1 MVVALILAVS
11 VAQAA
16 PAPTASPL
24 KTITTVKSAPL
35 CTTLTSTVLYTIQ
48 GLQINDKIIEQS
60 KPVLVNMGKAWMP
73 NSLAGEKF
81 DQLQAQW
88 GNAPGGTHNVDNPG
102 LILAGQQL
110 YRISAGIVHNLQIID
125 DMLNDPKR
133 FPADP
138 TSDQDKEALQLKA
151 ELQAVAD
158 QQRKNLNVLNGLADT
173 FNMQD
178 LIAHGDGTQGA
189 INAGG
194 PGGQVS
200 HGDQD
205 VSFQDPIYGPSR
217 GRIGSPKDPTD
228 DTDPAISQKAIGEL
242 ANNPILRFYVGVVQN
257 QETTAQAEDH
267 LTQTV
272 LHAVNECK
280 K

>member
-1 MVVALILAVS
+1 MLQALLLAVT
-11 VAQAA
+11 VAQVA
-16 PAPTASPL
+16 PAPSASPL

-35 CTTLTSTVLYTIQ
+35 CTTLTTTVLYSIQ
-48 GLQINDKIIEQS
+48 GLQINDHIIEQS
-60 KPVLVNMGKAWMP
+60 KPVLVSMGKAWMP

-110 YRISAGIVHNLQIID
+110 YKISQGIVHNLQIID
-125 DMLNDPKR
+125 NMLNDPAR
-133 FPADP
+133 FPSDP
-138 TSDQDKEALQLKA
+138 KTDQDQEALKLKA
-151 ELQAVAD
+151 QLQAVAN
-158 QQRKNLNVLNGLADT
+158 QQRQNLNVLYGLADT

-178 LIAHGDGTQGA
+178 LIAHGDSTQGA

-194 PGGQVS
+194 SGGQVS

-217 GRIGSPKDPTD
+217 GRIGSPQDPTD
-228 DTDPAISQKAIGEL
+228 NTDPAISQKAIGEL
-242 ANNPILRFYVGVVQN
+242 ANNPILRFYVGVEQN
-257 QETTAQAEDH
+257 QVATAHAEDA
-267 LTQTV
+267 LTKTV
-272 LHAVNECK
+272 LDVVQQCK

>member
-1 MVVALILAVS
+1 MLQALLLAVT
-11 VAQAA
+11 VAQVA
-16 PAPTASPL
+16 PAPSASPL

-35 CTTLTSTVLYTIQ
+35 CTTLTTTVLYSIQ
-48 GLQINDKIIEQS
+48 GLQINDHIIEQS
-60 KPVLVNMGKAWMP
+60 KPVLVSMGKAWMP

-110 YRISAGIVHNLQIID
+110 YKISQGIVHNLQIID
-125 DMLNDPKR
+125 NMLNDPAR
-133 FPADP
+133 FPSDP
-138 TSDQDKEALQLKA
+138 KTDQDQEALKLKA
-151 ELQAVAD
+151 QLQAVAN
-158 QQRKNLNVLNGLADT
+158 QQRQNLNVLYGLADT

-178 LIAHGDGTQGA
+178 LIAHGDSTQGA

-194 PGGQVS
+194 SGGQVS

-217 GRIGSPKDPTD
+217 GRIGSPQDPTD

-242 ANNPILRFYVGVVQN
+242 ANNPILRFYVGVEQN
-257 QETTAQAEDH
+257 QVATAHAEDA
-267 LTQTV
+267 LTKTV
-272 LHAVNECK
+272 LDVVQQCK

>member
-1 MVVALILAVS
+1 MVYALVLAVT

-16 PAPTASPL
+16 PAQTATPL
-24 KTITTVKSAPL
+24 KTIITVNAAPL
-35 CTTLTSTVLYTIQ
+35 CTTLTTTVLYTIQ
-48 GLQINDKIIEQS
+48 GLQINDKIIAQS

-110 YRISAGIVHNLQIID
+110 YKISAGIVHNLQIID

-138 TSDQDKEALQLKA
+138 KTDQDKEALQLKA

-194 PGGQVS
+194 GNGEVS

-205 VSFQDPIYGPSR
+205 VSFQDPVYGPSR

-242 ANNPILRFYVGVVQN
+242 ANNPILRFYVGVEQN
-257 QETTAQAEDH
+257 QVTTAHAEGQ
-267 LTQTV
+267 LAQTV
-272 LHAVNECK
+272 VQAVSECK